1 MSILRDYA
9 RVSKRQHCVVC
20 GRPDWCLV
28 SKDGAMAVCAR
39 VESSKRVGD
48 AGWLHV
54 LSDPIPVRSSLAPTP
69 LPVVRDF
76 TALANEYRHI
86 IGIGRTMDL
95 ASQLKVMTT
104 SLYRLGVGWDGAAYT
119 FPMQNETGRVV
130 GIRRRM
136 PDGSK
141 LSVKGGREGCFVPTG
156 SIGDQTDVV
165 LVCEGPTDT
174 AAALD
179 AGFPAIG
186 RPSCT
191 GGTKIVCAL
200 LKGREAVIVS
210 DVDGPGRNGAERLAK
225 DLIENLIACRIVLPA
240 RGKDLREWHPTY
252 RQLLV
257 VIGCSK
263 YWTKLG
269 PQE

>member
-9 RVSKRQHCVVC
+9 RVSKRAKCPICFHE
-20 GRPDWCLV
+20 DWCLI
-28 SKDGAMAVCAR
+28 SKDGTSAVCAR
-39 VESSKRVGD
+39 VESSRRMGD

-54 LSDPIPVRSSLAPTP
+54 LSDPIPKRSSLAPTP
-69 LPVVRDF
+69 LPVVRDLGS
-76 TALANEYRHI
+76 LASECMRKA
-86 IGIGRTMDL
+86 GICMVMDL

-104 SLYRLGVGWDGAAYT
+104 SLYRLGVGWDGSAYT
-119 FPMQNETGRVV
+119 FPMQDETGRVV

-141 LSVKGGREGCFVPTG
+141 LSVKGGHEGCFVPQG
-156 SIGDQTDVV
+156 VIGDQTDVV
-165 LVCEGPTDT
+165 LLCEGPTDT

-191 GGTKIVCAL
+191 GGTKIVVAL

-210 DVDGPGRNGAERLAK
+210 DDDGPGRAGAERLA
-225 DLIENLIACRIVLPA
+225 DALIDHRIACRIVLP
-240 RGKDLREWHPTY
+240 RSGKDLRAWHPT
-252 RQLLV
+252 QTQISV
-257 VIGCSK
+257 VTGCAK
-263 YWTKLG
+263 YWTKHG
-269 PQE
+269 SQE